1 MVCPKCNSE
10 NVTVQAVSITKD
22 KKKGLLYWLIVGWW
36 WEPLLWLFLTIPM
49 IFISLFG
56 KKKTTTQVQSMAV
69 CQSCGHRFKV

>member
-1 MVCPKCNSE
+1 MICPKCNSE

-56 KKKTTTQVQSMAV
+56 RKKTTTKVQSMAV
-69 CQSCGHRFKV
+69 CQNCGNKWKV